1 MYRKLYLL
9 LDYGFVMYRTG
20 LPGKSILRVAAATAL
35 LALGACASGGPAS
48 LDQAELD
55 QEAVFQRQLVLEG
68 TVASQR
74 RIEEVSFRLMTA
86 ASDFCVDRQ
95 GAAYGFTVANRYSF
109 GDGMADAATAAFG
122 LDSSAKVLSV
132 TSGSP
137 AYEAGL
143 IEGDVITRVNGKPI
157 KPGKNAAN
165 AVSKAVENAGLGGL
179 NLNIG
184 GPNPR
189 RVRVVPAVACDYSI
203 EVLNSDKVNAYA
215 DGERLRVTKGMLWFA
230 KDDAELAMVLSHE
243 LAHNI
248 MGHAGT
254 FASMFY
260 DKKSREAD
268 ADYVGL
274 YIMARGGFEIEKASN
289 FWRRLAAAFPRMIDS
304 SSTHPL
310 MPARFVA
317 IRKTTEEIRA
327 KEAKGLP
334 LVPRRVDNLAAND
347 GSAPR
352 RPES

>member
-1 MYRKLYLL
+1 M
-9 LDYGFVMYRTG
+9 FISN
-20 LPGKSILRVAAATAL
+20 LPGNSILRVAVAVTAL
-35 LALGACASGGPAS
+35 FALGACASNGPTS
-48 LDQAELD
+48 LEQAELD
-55 QEAVFQRQLVLEG
+55 REAVFQRQLVLEE

-86 ASDFCVDRQ
+86 AADFCVERN

-109 GDGMADAATAAFG
+109 GAGMADAATATFG
-122 LDSSAKVLSV
+122 LDTSARVLSV
-132 TSGSP
+132 TKGSP

-157 KPGKNAAN
+157 KPGKDSAN
-165 AVSKAVENAGLGGL
+165 TVSKAVALAGPGGL

-184 GPNPR
+184 GANPR
-189 RVRVVPAVACDYSI
+189 RVRIDPAVACNYSI
-203 EVLNSDKVNAYA
+203 EILNSDKVNAYA
-215 DGERLRVTKGMLWFA
+215 DGDKLRVTKGMLWFA

-243 LAHNI
+243 LAHNV

-317 IRKTTEEIRA
+317 IRKTTKEIRA

-347 GSAPR
+347 GAAPR

>member
-1 MYRKLYLL
+1 MMLRASLS
-9 LDYGFVMYRTG
+9 
-20 LPGKSILRVAAATAL
+20 GKSSLLAAVAATAF
-35 LALGACASGGPAS
+35 LALGACASGGTPG

-55 QEAVFQRQLVLEG
+55 KEAVFQRQLVLEENL
-68 TVASQR
+68 ASRR
-74 RIEEVSFRLMTA
+74 RIEDVSFRLMTA
-86 ASDFCVDRQ
+86 AADFCVDRQ

-109 GDGMADAATAAFG
+109 GDGMAEAATSAFG
-122 LDSSAKVLSV
+122 LDTSAKVLSV
-132 TSGSP
+132 TDGSP

-143 IEGDVITRVNGKPI
+143 IEGDIITRVNGKPI

-165 AVSKAVENAGLGGL
+165 TVSNAVEKAGLGGL

-184 GPNPR
+184 GANPR
-189 RVRVVPAVACDYSI
+189 RVSVDPAVACDYSI

-215 DGERLRVTKGMLWFA
+215 DGNQLRVTKGMMWFA
-230 KDDAELAMVLSHE
+230 QDEAELAMVLSHE
-243 LAHNI
+243 LAHNL

-260 DKKSREAD
+260 DKKSRESD

-274 YIMARGGFEIEKASN
+274 YIMARGDFEIEKAST
-289 FWRRLAAAFPRMIDS
+289 FWRRLAAAFPKMIES
-304 SSTHPL
+304 SSSHPL
-310 MPARFVA
+310 MPARFLA

-334 LVPRRVDNLAAND
+334 LVPHRTDNLAAID
-347 GSAPR
+347 PSTPK